1 MGGAASQD
9 SYHHGRA
16 LQLVVIHARKQRLDT
31 LDIWKQESW
40 SAQLAGEQERSQIS
54 LPGFGVLPGQAFLV
68 HQSEQQ
74 MLWQGDANPKRHASK
89 QRQNPPNVYSYL
101 TGPELESAIR
111 GCTAVAAAYTSVP
124 PARIVQSWQFE
135 Q

>member
-1 MGGAASQD
+1 MESKSEARLVFQDAA
-9 SYHHGRA
+9 
-16 LQLVVIHARKQRLDT
+16 
-31 LDIWKQESW
+31 
-40 SAQLAGEQERSQIS
+40 
-54 LPGFGVLPGQAFLV
+54 LPGQAFLV

-74 MLWQGDANPKRHASK
+74 MLWQGYANPKRHASK